1 MYLITKYD
9 VIYGYK
15 EPEGS
20 EEIRIVEVARVTRQ
34 DQISDTTEDGIRGPL
49 FYKSIFSFSI

>member
-34 DQISDTTEDGIRGPL
+34 DHSDTAKDGIRGPL